1 MKPWLMKR
9 GVRNAI
15 AATLAF
21 AVLSVVSIQIPEKK
35 AVEAAA
41 GSSLAASAEA
51 GGSADA
57 NAPADAG
64 ANAGNA
70 GAAAAANTAATG
82 QPGAPAAAGTT
93 RAVINAGQAANAGL
107 ECRAGA
113 NGGSTDKGV
122 SKDKIRVASTHVQS
136 GVGSSFLGTSY
147 LGMQAVI
154 SNVNSQGGICGR
166 LIELTLRDDEWKA
179 DRGAE
184 YIRNFIEDSTG
195 YFALPVVPS
204 SEGLT
209 QAIRSRYIDDA
220 NMPVVGTDGMLK
232 EQYTSPNVWPVATA
246 TVSTMRAMAK
256 YAYDTLGARKFGIV
270 YDNQYKFGREGAKA
284 YKDYIE
290 KNLDGAGVPAYIGI
304 QPGQPSY
311 PDAETFN
318 SRCGGRCEFVAML
331 LEPGTAIS
339 WINSHGNDSNGKR
352 LGFGSKGTGG
362 AQPLFNEKF
371 ARDCGEP
378 CSGMLL
384 WTGYNPP
391 IGDLKN
397 LPGVAKYVNDV
408 KQISPGVD
416 VNNQF
421 LEGSYLGMSV
431 FVEALRQVGPNLT
444 RARLKAVMDAMQYDS
459 DLSAKLIYAPGR
471 HYANTG
477 AQAFAVVTAAGSFAG
492 FRDAKTGFV
501 PDPDPGNFP
510 SD

>member
-1 MKPWLMKR
+1 MKPGLR
-9 GVRNAI
+9 TTLI
-15 AATLAF
+15 AA
-21 AVLSVVSIQIPEKK
+21 AVFVLLSVISIQTPKD
-35 AVEAAA
+35 ADDLVAA
-41 GSSLAASAEA
+41 GSSDLSGITTSPVDGGPAAAAE
-51 GGSADA
+51 
-57 NAPADAG
+57 PG
-64 ANAGNA
+64 AVASDP
-70 GAAAAANTAATG
+70 AAAAAGGQTASAT
-82 QPGAPAAAGTT
+82 PGAAPGVNVPAAAA
-93 RAVINAGQAANAGL
+93 AVGGGSKGF

-113 NGGSTDKGV
+113 NGGATDKGV
-122 SKDKIRVASTHVQS
+122 TANKIRLASTHVQS

-147 LGMQAVI
+147 IGMQAVI

-166 LIELTLRDDEWKA
+166 LLELTLRDDEWKA

-184 YIRNFIEDSTG
+184 FIRNFIEDQTG

-209 QAIRSRYIDDA
+209 QAIRSRYIDNA
-220 NMPVVGTDGMLK
+220 NMPVIGTDGMLK

-256 YAYDTLGARKFGIV
+256 YAYDSLGARKFGIV
-270 YDNQYKFGREGAKA
+270 YDNQYKFGKEGAKA
-284 YKDYIE
+284 FKDYVE
-290 KNLDGAGVPAYIGI
+290 SLNGASLPAYIGI

-318 SRCGGRCEFVAML
+318 SRCGASRCDFVAML

-339 WINSHGNDSNGKR
+339 WINSHGNDAQGKR

-371 ARDCGEP
+371 ARDCGEA

-421 LEGSYLGMSV
+421 LEGSYLGMTV
-431 FVEALRQVGPNLT
+431 FVEALKQVGPNLT
-444 RARLKAVMDAMQYDS
+444 RARLKAVMDSMQYQS
-459 DLSAKLIYAPGR
+459 DLASTLKYAPGR

-501 PDPDPGNFP
+501 TDPDPGNFP
-510 SD
+510 ND